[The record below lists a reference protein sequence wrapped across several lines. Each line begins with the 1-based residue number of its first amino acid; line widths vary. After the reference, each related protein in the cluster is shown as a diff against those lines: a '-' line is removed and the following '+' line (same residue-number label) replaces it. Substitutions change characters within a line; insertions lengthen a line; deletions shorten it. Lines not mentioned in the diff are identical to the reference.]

1 MSEIIPEKP
10 QFQIIVNSHTGRQIG
25 RIYFPKV
32 YICQHR
38 ESVKTWLEKKTIYF
52 TQKDVKLYKDGS
64 FRLYFEAPQSE
75 YEILKREVFP
85 YPLLQGS
92 ANALDK

>member
-1 MSEIIPEKP
+1 MSEIIPEKS
-10 QFQIIVNSHTGRQIG
+10 QFQIIVNSHTGRTIG
-25 RIYFPKV
+25 RIYFSKV

-38 ESVKTWLEKKTIYF
+38 EVLKTWLKKKTIYF
-52 TQKDVKLYKDGS
+52 TQKDVKLYTDGS

-75 YEILKREVFP
+75 YEILNRAISP

>member
-1 MSEIIPEKP
+1 MSENIPEKP
-10 QFQIIVNSHTGRQIG
+10 QFQIIVNSHTGRTIG
-25 RIYFPKV
+25 RIYFSKL

-38 ESVKTWLEKKTIYF
+38 EVLKSWLKQKRIYF
-52 TQKDVKLYKDGS
+52 TQKDVKLYTDGS

-92 ANALDK
+92 ANALNK